1 MPPSLP
7 SSTSLSASAYQQ
19 DFDPVL
25 GNLGFSA
32 VVAALPLLVLFVLLG
47 VLRWKAHWAGLAALG
62 TAVVIAVA
70 VYGMPVG
77 QTFGAAG
84 YGAAASFLSVIWILM
99 NALWIFRL
107 TEHTGHFAV
116 LRRSFAGVSDDQRIQ
131 VIIIAF
137 AFGALLEALAGAG
150 TPVAISAVMLVGL
163 GLPPMRA
170 AVAALVANTAP
181 VAFGALSAPVTT
193 LAAVTGRD
201 FETLGSII
209 GRQTSLVATVVP
221 LVLVFLVDGRRG
233 LREAWPAA
241 LVAGLGF
248 GAGQFVFAN
257 FISVELADIGAALC
271 CAAVLVGFLRVWHPR
286 HALTADSMPA
296 DPVPATSSVHTASPS
311 PVPVTT
317 SGSAP
322 AGSADSGGGS
332 GRPKNAGDAGDA
344 GDAGNA
350 EGGAPELGDGR
361 RNVILSYLPY
371 VIVIAVFVIAQSDTV
386 KEQLSSAAV
395 QFDWPGLNITG
406 AENAPVATAFTFDY
420 LPAAGTLLFLS
431 GLITTVLLRIAPGE
445 SARIY
450 GATVKQ
456 LTWTIVC
463 VLSVLGLAYVMNLSG
478 QTGSLGRGLAAMGAA
493 FAFFSPVIGW
503 LGVAIT
509 GSDNSSNA
517 LFGAVQITAAQQT
530 GLSPDLM
537 AAANSSGG
545 VVGKMISPQSLAIA
559 AAVVGLQGKEG
570 DIFRKVIGYSL
581 ALLALIALIVVLQ
594 STPVLGWML
603 P

>member
-1 MPPSLP
+1 M
-7 SSTSLSASAYQQ
+7 YQQ
-19 DFDPVL
+19 NFDPVFGQL
-25 GNLGFSA
+25 GLSA
-32 VVAALPLLVLFVLLG
+32 AVAALPLLVLFVLLG
-47 VLRWKAHWAGLAALG
+47 ALRWKAHWAGLTALG
-62 TAVVIAVA
+62 TAIVIASA
-70 VYGMPVG
+70 VYRMPVG
-77 QTFGAAG
+77 QTFSAAG
-84 YGAAASFLSVIWILM
+84 YGAAASFLTVIWILM

-107 TEHTGHFAV
+107 TERTGHFAV
-116 LRRSFAGVSDDQRIQ
+116 LRRSFAGISDDHRIQ

-163 GLPPMRA
+163 GLPPLRA

-193 LAAVTGRD
+193 LAQVTGRD
-201 FETLGSII
+201 FHTLGSII
-209 GRQTSLVATVVP
+209 GRQTSLVATIVP

-233 LREAWPAA
+233 LREVWPAA
-241 LVAGLGF
+241 LVAGLAF
-248 GAGQFVFAN
+248 GLGQFVFAN

-271 CAAVLVGFLRVWHPR
+271 CATALVGFLRVWQPGR
-286 HALTADSMPA
+286 ALREAGSVRTAPPVHAASSVPVATGGGPA
-296 DPVPATSSVHTASPS
+296 DPADTAPRPVADVPR
-311 PVPVTT
+311 
-317 SGSAP
+317 
-322 AGSADSGGGS
+322 DS
-332 GRPKNAGDAGDA
+332 
-344 GDAGNA
+344 
-350 EGGAPELGDGR
+350 R
-361 RNVILSYLPY
+361 RNVILAYLPY
-371 VIVIAVFVIAQSDTV
+371 VTVIAVFVVAQSDTV
-386 KEQLSSAAV
+386 KELLASAALH
-395 QFDWPGLNITG
+395 FDWPGLNITG
-406 AENAPVATAFTFDY
+406 AQGAPVATVFAFDF
-420 LPAAGTLLFLS
+420 LPAAGTLLFVS
-431 GLITTVLLRIAPGE
+431 GLISVLLLRIGPGE
-445 SARIY
+445 AARVY
-450 GATVKQ
+450 GTTVKQ

-493 FAFFSPVIGW
+493 FAVFSPVIGW

-530 GLSPDLM
+530 GLSLDLM

-559 AAVVGLQGKEG
+559 AAVVGVQGKEG

-581 ALLALIALIVVLQ
+581 ALLTLIALIVLLQ

>member
-1 MPPSLP
+1 M
-7 SSTSLSASAYQQ
+7 TASAYQQ

-25 GNLGFSA
+25 GQLGPSA
-32 VVAALPLLVLFVLLG
+32 AVAAVPLLVLFVLLG
-47 VLRWKAHWAGLAALG
+47 ALRWKAHWAGLTALG
-62 TAVVIAVA
+62 SAVVIAVA
-70 VYGMPVG
+70 VYGMPLV
-77 QTFGAAG
+77 QTVSAGG
-84 YGAAASFLSVIWILM
+84 YGAASSFLPVIWILM

-107 TEHTGHFAV
+107 TEHTGYFAV
-116 LRRSFAGVSDDQRIQ
+116 LRRSFEGISDDQRIQ

-163 GLPPMRA
+163 GLQPMRA

-201 FETLGSII
+201 FDTLGSVI
-209 GRQTSLVATVVP
+209 GRQTSIVATIVP

-233 LREAWPAA
+233 LREVWPAA
-241 LVAGLGF
+241 LVAGTAF

-271 CAAVLVGFLRVWHPR
+271 CATALVGFLRVWHPR
-286 HALTADSMPA
+286 PA
-296 DPVPATSSVHTASPS
+296 PAAGPVPAAASVHTASPS
-311 PVPVTT
+311 PVMV
-317 SGSAP
+317 G
-322 AGSADSGGGS
+322 AGGAGDSGAEDTKKGD
-332 GRPKNAGDAGDA
+332 GR
-344 GDAGNA
+344 
-350 EGGAPELGDGR
+350 ETAPVPGDGR

-371 VIVIAVFVIAQSDTV
+371 LTVIAVFVIAQFDAV
-386 KEQLSSAAV
+386 KAHLSSAAV
-395 QFDWPGLNITG
+395 HFGWPGLHITG
-406 AENAPVATAFTFDY
+406 AKGVPVGTVFTFDY
-420 LPAAGTLLFLS
+420 LPAAGTLLFVS
-431 GLITTVLLRIAPGE
+431 GVITTVLLRVAPGE

-450 GATVKQ
+450 GATLRQ
-456 LTWTIVC
+456 LTWTILC
-463 VLSVLGLAYVMNLSG
+463 VLSVLALAYVMNLSG
-478 QTGSLGRGLAAMGAA
+478 QTGSLGRALAAMGAA
-493 FAFFSPVIGW
+493 FAVFSPVIGW

-530 GLSPDLM
+530 GLPLDLM

-559 AAVVGLQGKEG
+559 AAVVGVQGREG

-581 ALLALIALIVVLQ
+581 ALLALIALIVFLQ
-594 STPVLGWML
+594 STPVLSWML

>member
-1 MPPSLP
+1 M
-7 SSTSLSASAYQQ
+7 SLSTTTSASGYQQ
-19 DFDPVL
+19 HFDPVL
-25 GNLGFSA
+25 GRLGLSA
-32 VVAALPLLVLFVLLG
+32 TVAAIPLIVLFVLLG
-47 VLRWKAHWAGLAALG
+47 VLRWKAHWAGLTALG
-62 TAVVIAVA
+62 TAAVIAVA

-77 QTFGAAG
+77 QTVSAAGLGAAV
-84 YGAAASFLSVIWILM
+84 SFLSVIWILI

-107 TEHTGHFAV
+107 TERTGHFAV

-137 AFGALLEALAGAG
+137 SFGALLEALAGAG

-193 LAAVTGRD
+193 LSQVTGRD
-201 FETLGSII
+201 FDTLGSII
-209 GRQTSLVATVVP
+209 GRQTSIVAVIVP

-233 LREAWPAA
+233 VREAWPAA
-241 LVAGLGF
+241 LVAGVGF
-248 GAGQFVFAN
+248 GAGQFVFSN

-271 CAAVLVGFLRVWHPR
+271 SAAVLVGFLRVWQPR
-286 HALTADSMPA
+286 HALTADS
-296 DPVPATSSVHTASPS
+296 VTATASVHSAA

-317 SGSAP
+317 G
-322 AGSADSGGGS
+322 GFGGS
-332 GRPKNAGDAGDA
+332 GGTADSAR
-344 GDAGNA
+344 
-350 EGGAPELGDGR
+350 EEEAPAPRDDR

-371 VIVIAVFVIAQSDTV
+371 ALVIAVFVVAQPDSV
-386 KEQLSSAAV
+386 KARLSSAALH
-395 QFDWPGLNITG
+395 FGWPGLHITG
-406 AENAPVATAFTFDY
+406 ATGAPVPTVFTFDY
-420 LPAAGTLLFLS
+420 LPAAGTLLFVS
-431 GLITTVLLRIAPGE
+431 GVFTTVLLRVAPGE
-445 SARIY
+445 AARIY

-463 VLSVLGLAYVMNLSG
+463 VLSVLGLAYVMNMSG
-478 QTGSLGRGLAAMGAA
+478 QTGSIGRGLATMGAA
-493 FAFFSPVIGW
+493 FAVFSPVIGW

-517 LFGAVQITAAQQT
+517 LFGAVQIAAAQQT
-530 GLSPDLM
+530 GLSLDLM

-559 AAVVGLQGKEG
+559 AAVVGVQGKEG

-581 ALLALIALIVVLQ
+581 ALLALIALIVFLQ
-594 STPVLGWML
+594 STPVLSWML